1 MNVKTARSYSLIV
14 KNLLLEVNRLLYE
27 MSFYYPIEEL
37 VEKGFKDDRER
48 FDDVKLGLQN
58 MAEEI
63 DNLITLSETLTI
75 DLWED

>member
-1 MNVKTARSYSLIV
+1 
-14 KNLLLEVNRLLYE
+14 

-58 MAEEI
+58 MTEEI

-75 DLWED
+75 DLWEE